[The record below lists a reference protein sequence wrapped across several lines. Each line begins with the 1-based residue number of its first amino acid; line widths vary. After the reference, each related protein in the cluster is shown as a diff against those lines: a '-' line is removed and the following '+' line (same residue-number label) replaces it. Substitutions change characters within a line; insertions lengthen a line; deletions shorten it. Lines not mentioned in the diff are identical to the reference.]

1 MLEYTEQIREI
12 SERLLKECQVEMVIG
27 FRKGTMPMMNEPCFI
42 KDAKDVE
49 QLVWDSNCGINLAN
63 YLTNRQE
70 KIGII
75 AKGCDSRNIV
85 THIIENKISREQVV
99 VIGVPCQGMID
110 KRKITAMFDGEIED
124 VSENGSKV
132 TVVVDGKANELD
144 KADVI
149 QKNCA
154 VCTHR
159 NPVIHDEM
167 VAEPVEERQDV
178 DRYEDVRKIEAMD
191 PQEKWEYFEE
201 LLAPC
206 VRCYACKN
214 ACPLCYCP
222 TCFVDEAKPQL
233 TQAKARSSQNAALWR
248 SIRSWFLRL
257 PLETWETIL
266 ASASFFRVSTAPS
279 SSEDA
284 FHPAVSRKAWPFSV
298 ITLARYRPP
307 SSIRSRSKPSS
318 LYGPQFTDV
327 QKQVLLG

>member
-12 SERLLKECQVEMVIG
+12 SERLLKECRVEMVIG

-222 TCFVDEAKPQL
+222 TCFVDEAKPQWVGKGQDP
-233 TQAKARSSQNAALWR
+233 TDVRTFH
-248 SIRSWFLRL
+248 FLR
-257 PLETWETIL
+257 
-266 ASASFFRVSTAPS
+266 
-279 SSEDA
+279 A
-284 FHPAVSRKAWPFSV
+284 FHCGGRCTDCGACERACPVGINMRVFTKKLEKDCYEQFGWEAGL
-298 ITLARYRPP
+298 TLDERPPLDTYRPEDP
-307 SSIRSRSKPSS
+307 DDFIR
-318 LYGPQFTDV
+318 
-327 QKQVLLG
+327 